1 MSHLNFYPNLSVFEF
16 LCQKWH
22 IDFWHENAMLKYL
35 IWLIFKLCFE
45 DHEFYEV
52 VGGSHIM
59 IFPLSSVVYM

>member
-1 MSHLNFYPNLSVFEF
+1 MPKMAY
-16 LCQKWH
+16 
-22 IDFWHENAMLKYL
+22 DFWHKNAMLKNL

-59 IFPLSSVVYM
+59 IFPLSSCVYVACILDFVLL

>member
-1 MSHLNFYPNLSVFEF
+1 MPKMAY
-16 LCQKWH
+16 
-22 IDFWHENAMLKYL
+22 DFWHKNAMLKNL

-59 IFPLSSVVYM
+59 IFPLSTVVYM

>member
-1 MSHLNFYPNLSVFEF
+1 MPKMAY
-16 LCQKWH
+16 
-22 IDFWHENAMLKYL
+22 DFWRENAMLKDL

-59 IFPLSSVVYM
+59 IFPLSTVVYI